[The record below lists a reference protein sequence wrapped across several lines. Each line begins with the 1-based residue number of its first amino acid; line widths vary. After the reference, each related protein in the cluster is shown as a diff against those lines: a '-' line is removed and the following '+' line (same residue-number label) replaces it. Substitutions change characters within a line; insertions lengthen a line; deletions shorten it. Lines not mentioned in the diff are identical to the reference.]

1 MSYRYCPVCG
11 TELTLA
17 HLGGR
22 ERECC
27 ADPRCGHVF
36 WDNPVPVVGAIV
48 EHQGKIIIAHNV
60 LWPTGMYGLVTGFL
74 ERDESPEEGIV
85 REVKEELNLDG
96 EVRELVGLY
105 PFKRKN
111 QLIMAFHVVT
121 EPGDITLNEELDVYK
136 ALAPEQV
143 RYWPA
148 GTGWAIKDWLEA
160 RGHAPQEID
169 MSPQLRTFFKRD

>member
-17 HLGGR
+17 YVGDR

-60 LWPTGMYGLVTGFL
+60 LWPPGMYGLVTGFL
-74 ERDESPEEGIV
+74 ERDESPEQGIV

-105 PFKRKN
+105 PFQRKN
-111 QLIMAFHVVT
+111 QIIMAFHVVT
-121 EPGDITLNEELDVYK
+121 KPGEITLNEELDEYK
-136 ALAPEQV
+136 ALDPKQV

-160 RGHAPQEID
+160 RGHTPREID
-169 MSPQLRTFFKRD
+169 MSPQLRTFFKPD